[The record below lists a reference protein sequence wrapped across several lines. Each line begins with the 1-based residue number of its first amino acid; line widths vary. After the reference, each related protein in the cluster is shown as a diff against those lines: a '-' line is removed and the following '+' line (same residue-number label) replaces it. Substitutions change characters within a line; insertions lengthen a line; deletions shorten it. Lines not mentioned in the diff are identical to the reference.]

1 MLTGRHCPERSDLIH
16 SVNDKRAR
24 RQSGKK
30 KSARENTKIENAVEQ
45 RRSES

>member
-30 KSARENTKIENAVEQ
+30 KSARGNTKMKNAVKQ
-45 RRSES
+45 RRSEA